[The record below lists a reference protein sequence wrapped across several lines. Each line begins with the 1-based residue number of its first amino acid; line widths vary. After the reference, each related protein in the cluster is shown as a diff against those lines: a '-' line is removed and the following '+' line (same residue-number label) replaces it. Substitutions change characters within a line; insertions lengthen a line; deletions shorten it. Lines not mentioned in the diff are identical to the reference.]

1 MSRKSVHRH
10 ILTVTAMLCY
20 WNSHS
25 TRRCSEKLLPLMNL
39 FRSYWGLTLQTAF
52 KVVMFFLS
60 DRMFVFAR
68 ISFSLDTFMKEAG
81 VPCVL
86 YSHKQQDI
94 ITSHNMFTKTNL
106 KLDWLTWN
114 ESSTCDRRICVYTD
128 NNHMIGMFCPNT
140 DVGI

>member
-1 MSRKSVHRH
+1 
-10 ILTVTAMLCY
+10 
-20 WNSHS
+20 
-25 TRRCSEKLLPLMNL
+25 
-39 FRSYWGLTLQTAF
+39 
-52 KVVMFFLS
+52 MFFLS

-106 KLDWLTWN
+106 QLDWLTWN

-140 DVGI
+140 DVGILSQVFHLGSSLILYLNVKILKYIIMVFPIVCFIVMWPDYGIVYVHNLGITIFQ